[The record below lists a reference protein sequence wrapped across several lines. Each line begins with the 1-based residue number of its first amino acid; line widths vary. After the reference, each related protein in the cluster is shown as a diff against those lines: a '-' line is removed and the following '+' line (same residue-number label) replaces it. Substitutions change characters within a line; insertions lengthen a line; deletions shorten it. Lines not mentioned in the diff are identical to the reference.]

1 LCLDG
6 GDTLQVGIVPRIC
19 RAAWCLHSPMAMTDS
34 LHSEVLVPTHSHL
47 KRTLL
52 AALGCGAL
60 GAAMSVVMVPAPPSV
75 RVLTLQPEA
84 ENAAVP
90 VTLPAAVEI
99 VSEPVRSSA
108 LALVFS
114 AGGATYMQLAALDGE
129 DAALPAHGKV
139 RLVNDD
145 YLYAA
150 IASVKPGD
158 MPEAYR
164 AWAGKR
170 VTVDNTCET
179 TVTGFAIVS
188 RLTGDTGYA
197 GVDADTWTASNV
209 LDEGSRVLAAKL
221 GGCTGTYARDAA
233 LPAVIVPDQV
243 QNAELAAAARA
254 ALIASRPARDAQLEW
269 LEVEQTGEWHEH
281 ELAKL
286 DTRVVRHPTTGV
298 TWVSVHGSM
307 EHGCGDPEINVWGLF
322 RVQQDGTLAA
332 VQLRKLGDLWS
343 IDHLID
349 IDNDGELE
357 LVGKPWLGLDT
368 VVVRGSG
375 EELERLSLA
384 FFGCPC

>member
-1 LCLDG
+1 
-6 GDTLQVGIVPRIC
+6 
-19 RAAWCLHSPMAMTDS
+19 MTDS

-47 KRTLL
+47 RRTLV
-52 AALGCGAL
+52 AALGCGVL
-60 GAAMSVVMVPAPPSV
+60 GAAMSVVMVPGPPSV
-75 RVLTLQPEA
+75 HVLTLSPEA
-84 ENAAVP
+84 EIAAVP
-90 VTLPAAVEI
+90 VTLPVAVAK
-99 VSEPVRSSA
+99 VSEPMKSSE

-114 AGGATYMQLAALDGE
+114 AGGATYMQLASLDDAE
-129 DAALPAHGKV
+129 DALPTHGKV
-139 RLVNDD
+139 RLVSED
-145 YLYAA
+145 YLYSA
-150 IASVKPGD
+150 IASVKAAD
-158 MPEAYR
+158 LPEAHR

-170 VTVDNTCET
+170 VKVDNACET

-197 GVDADTWTASNV
+197 GVDTDTWTAANV
-209 LDEGSRVLAAKL
+209 LDEGSRVLAAQL

-233 LPAVIVPDQV
+233 LPSVIIPEQV
-243 QNAELAAAARA
+243 ADGKLAAQAKA

-269 LEVEQTGEWHEH
+269 LDIDQTTEWHEH

-286 DTRVVRHPTTGV
+286 DTRIVRHPTTGV

-322 RVQQDGTLAA
+322 RVQTDGTLAA

-349 IDNDGELE
+349 IDDDGELE
-357 LVGKPWLGLDT
+357 MIGKPWLGLDT